1 VANSTRKTRIA
12 GVHRVKK
19 KLSSG
24 VVRNYHYAFR
34 GGPKFWSDESGFD
47 ETDPRYVASY
57 QAALTGTCPV
67 VYTDTKTTSHHIER
81 YRNSAEYN
89 RLKPRTQKDYE
100 KYLQSFDAEFG
111 VDPIKMFEEEAAVGQ
126 IREWRSIWSNS
137 PKQYDYAGSVVT
149 TFLTWCVEADK
160 AIAVHHHKGQKK
172 HYRSNRAQT
181 IWLPAEIEMLLNEA
195 RPEEVPI
202 VVAFSE
208 GGLAPQDVG
217 LLSRK
222 HVQETPKGRRLFF
235 RRQKTDNP
243 VSLPVTEA
251 LGRLID
257 ALPQDQELL
266 VTSLT
271 GEPLKALRASQIIRD
286 IKLRHN
292 EKVEQGLL
300 PVRIR
305 DELRPYDMRGTAATA
320 LLRAGC
326 SLNEIAVT
334 MGWGLRHA
342 SNVIERYAALVPE
355 VTDEVHKKLLKAKR
369 KDAKAKRKNEKET
382 GKRK

>member
-1 VANSTRKTRIA
+1 MR
-12 GVHRVKK
+12 
-19 KLSSG
+19 
-24 VVRNYHYAFR
+24 
-34 GGPKFWSDESGFD
+34 
-47 ETDPRYVASY
+47 
-57 QAALTGTCPV
+57 
-67 VYTDTKTTSHHIER
+67 
-81 YRNSAEYN
+81 
-89 RLKPRTQKDYE
+89 
-100 KYLQSFDAEFG
+100 
-111 VDPIKMFEEEAAVGQ
+111 
-126 IREWRSIWSNS
+126 
-137 PKQYDYAGSVVT
+137 
-149 TFLTWCVEADK
+149 
-160 AIAVHHHKGQKK
+160 
-172 HYRSNRAQT
+172 
-181 IWLPAEIEMLLNEA
+181 
-195 RPEEVPI
+195 
-202 VVAFSE
+202 E
-208 GGLAPQDVG
+208 GGTQHWVG
-217 LLSRK
+217 KARSLSKGKSRQVHLSRK

-286 IKLRHN
+286 IKIRHN

-369 KDAKAKRKNEKET
+369 KDAKAKRKHEKKAE
-382 GKRK
+382 KPK